1 MSRPGDYN
9 AGNISEFRRNHGKLG
24 GYFEGAPL
32 LLLNTIGRRSGK
44 VHTTPVMYLK
54 DGERLLV
61 FASKGGA
68 DTHPDWYF
76 NLKVQ
81 PEFQIEIGDDTVDV
95 HSEEVTDSERDTLY
109 NRQSTLYPRFGD
121 YQRKTKRIIPV
132 IALIRRK

>member
-1 MSRPGDYN
+1 MSRPGGYN
-9 AGNISEFRRNHGKLG
+9 ADNIAEFRRNHGKVG

-44 VHTTPVMYLK
+44 IHVTPVMYLK

-76 NLKVQ
+76 NLKAHSD
-81 PEFQIEIGDDTVDV
+81 FKIEIGDETVDV
-95 HSEEVTDSERDTLY
+95 HAEEVTGSERDTLY
-109 NRQSTLYPRFGD
+109 NRQVALYPRFGE
-121 YQRKTKRIIPV
+121 YQQKTKRIIPV
-132 IALIRRK
+132 VVLTRA